1 MDKSKQSEQE
11 KLIGRHPDK
20 HKFFSKC
27 IKCQDLPV
35 TPKKIHRKLTGD
47 DKHKIIDNL
56 DLIIRYVIKHHLSP
70 KDIARKRKIL
80 KEAGGFER
88 CSEKNWNFPS
98 SILTQKGNFAE
109 ILLSEYLKSCSNL
122 SLLVYRLRY
131 NPNIDQSM
139 KGDDVLLIDT
149 KDFKKIIIGEAKFR
163 ADPDKPAIKE
173 IVKGVDKKK
182 GLPISLPF
190 VAGIIQCK
198 NKKLAEDIER
208 LNISIST
215 EKINIVN
222 VGFLLSNLDAF
233 RCIEQYDGDLDID
246 NFLFISLGIDNP
258 ENLVTKSFELAV
270 KKLNNQNQNNGK

>member
-1 MDKSKQSEQE
+1 MSVEKIMDKSKQSEQE
-11 KLIGRHPDK
+11 KLIGHHPDK
-20 HKFFSKC
+20 HEFFSKY

-35 TPKKIHRKLTGD
+35 TPKKIHRKLTED
-47 DKHKIIDNL
+47 DEHKIIDNL
-56 DLIIRYVIKHHLSP
+56 DLIIEYVINHHCSP
-70 KDIARKRKIL
+70 GDIKRKRKIL
-80 KEAGGFER
+80 KEVGGFER
-88 CSEKNWNFPS
+88 CSEKDWNFPS

-163 ADPDKPAIKE
+163 TNPNKSVIKE
-173 IVKGVDKKK
+173 IIQGVDSKK

-190 VAGIIQCK
+190 IAEIIQDED
-198 NKKLAEDIER
+198 KKLAEDIER
-208 LNISIST
+208 LNIEIST

-222 VGFLLSNLDAF
+222 VGFLLSNPYAF

-246 NFLFISLGIDNP
+246 NFLFI
-258 ENLVTKSFELAV
+258 
-270 KKLNNQNQNNGK
+270 